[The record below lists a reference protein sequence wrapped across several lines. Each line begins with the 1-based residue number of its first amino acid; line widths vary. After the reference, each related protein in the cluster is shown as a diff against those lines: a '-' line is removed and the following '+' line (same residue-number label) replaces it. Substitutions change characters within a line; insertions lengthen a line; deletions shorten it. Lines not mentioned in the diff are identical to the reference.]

1 MPPWTSNAYH
11 LPSHP
16 SQTCIDRFSIIDSDE
31 PYVSTWSV
39 LTALLARP
47 LDTHQDLFDLLDT
60 ILLTLGCPRGPEYD
74 SLERALDEYSEISTT
89 VHSSGPDTE
98 RTTFLDAWPRLRD
111 LALALPSLFADGT
124 LPILSRNAASATL
137 SRRQVACLLVHMFL
151 GTIPAQP
158 WASASGGEAGAVGF
172 GIWYTSDQAVPHA
185 ADAYLR
191 ALMAYFASIAKCTDD
206 DDHWSQAL
214 RYDLVVGDLPSIK
227 DGPFLPF
234 TSIDVLNTFTTASPF
249 LGLPGGA
256 AVVMSNRHV
265 GFGVSGTQEEI
276 HVGSSPEA
284 CIVSLLCPPLA
295 ADEVLA
301 VRGAIATVEIEGY
314 GRGTRLGRV
323 LPRANEREWEERTM
337 LFMDALELD
346 VHDASSGLPD
356 LAPGNV
362 RRELRKAYIAFA
374 SSADPYTHVLTGLW
388 GCGAFGGDP
397 EVKTVVQW
405 CAAALAG
412 LPLRMV
418 LGSEQSTFA
427 HRLKEFEQAVM
438 ERGATIQAVVEIM
451 EDLRH
456 GVGAGGLFASI
467 LDQLS
472 GDL

>member
-16 SQTCIDRFSIIDSDE
+16 SQTCIDRFSIIDSEE
-31 PYVSTWSV
+31 PYVPTWSV
-39 LTALLARP
+39 LTVLLARP

-60 ILLTLGCPRGPEYD
+60 ISLTLSCPRCPDYD
-74 SLERALDEYSEISTT
+74 SLERVLDGYSEIFNA
-89 VHSSGPDTE
+89 VHVSYHYTE
-98 RTTFLDAWPRLRD
+98 HTTFLDAWPRLSD
-111 LALALPSLFADGT
+111 LALALPSLFVEGT
-124 LPILSRNAASATL
+124 LPILSRNAISATL

-185 ADAYLR
+185 AEAYLC
-191 ALMAYFASIAKCTDD
+191 ALMAYFASITECTDG
-206 DDHWSQAL
+206 DHWSQAV
-214 RYDLVVGDLPSIK
+214 RYDLVVGELPSIK
-227 DGPFLPF
+227 DGSFLPF
-234 TSIDVLNTFTTASPF
+234 ASIDILNTFTTAAPF

-295 ADEVLA
+295 ADQVLA

-314 GRGTRLGRV
+314 GRGTRLARF
-323 LPRANEREWEERTM
+323 LPHANGREWEERTM

-346 VHDASSGLPD
+346 VQDASRGLPD

-362 RRELRKAYIAFA
+362 HRELRKAYIAFA
-374 SSADPYTHVLTGLW
+374 SGAGPYAHVVTGLW

-412 LPLRMV
+412 VPLRMV

-438 ERGATIQAVVEIM
+438 ERGAAIQAVVEIM

-472 GDL
+472 RDM